1 MDNASLFTP
10 VYRFLF
16 FAPRGGCASSAAS
29 PPAVWAAEGT
39 VWESPVGFAVGEAH
53 PEPVHPPAE
62 SHVLCFV
69 TPALPVG
76 QHSVVQHC
84 GGQAIR
90 VREWVWRVFLSCLSL
105 FVNSHH
111 ATSNECN
118 HVLQPEGC
126 VKVFIIKRRDS
137 GSRCGHLS
145 DRLPS
150 LLACFHAVQNE
161 PQQGNPNLTKCD
173 IWSSFLVFQRPWIKQ
188 NISSVIVYL

>member
-1 MDNASLFTP
+1 MQACSLQCIAF
-10 VYRFLF
+10 YFLLPEE
-16 FAPRGGCASSAAS
+16 AVLLQLPRLLRYELQRALC
-29 PPAVWAAEGT
+29 
-39 VWESPVGFAVGEAH
+39 
-53 PEPVHPPAE
+53 E
-62 SHVLCFV
+62 SHLWVSLWERPTRSPFTRLQRATCC
-69 TPALPVG
+69 ALLL
-76 QHSVVQHC
+76 QLFLLANTLWYSIVVDKRYGC
-84 GGQAIR
+84 VNGCDGF
-90 VREWVWRVFLSCLSL
+90 FLSCLSL

-137 GSRCGHLS
+137 GSRRGHLS

>member
-1 MDNASLFTP
+1 MQACSLSIFCSQRRLCFFSCLASCGMSCRGHCVRVTCGFRCGRGP
-10 VYRFLF
+10 PGARSP
-16 FAPRGGCASSAAS
+16 ACREPRA
-29 PPAVWAAEGT
+29 
-39 VWESPVGFAVGEAH
+39 
-53 PEPVHPPAE
+53 
-62 SHVLCFV
+62 VLCYSSSSCWPTLCGTALWWTSDTGAWMGV
-69 TPALPVG
+69 TG
-76 QHSVVQHC
+76 F
-84 GGQAIR
+84 
-90 VREWVWRVFLSCLSL
+90 FLSCLSL

-137 GSRCGHLS
+137 GSRRGHLS

-150 LLACFHAVQNE
+150 LLACFHTVQNE